1 MNLRVKERARRRR
14 RSRLP
19 RQSLPRLGI
28 LKILSKRNN
37 KDHKDFVFERIRRW
51 FLYWNIYRLW
61 NNHFTRL
68 SLLRSKCPNP
78 SFLTILPVLVINV
91 NHVKDVK
98 RSPQKSDGGYEWCRT
113 CLPCACVGN
122 FPISLVSLAML
133 SEIYH
138 GLGKVSVNNR
148 LNFAILFI
156 ITISLRPAQNAVT
169 QPCWK
174 RVSPARG
181 WRRVYTGL
189 LAFGPPWKIEI
200 VFSQVFGLL
209 LMVTMISHHHH
220 QLWFRSEILKYG
232 VSNLPMAVKRA
243 FERNDGP
250 ISWFVIFFIKIW
262 IGDIYDICLLIF
274 VFLILE
280 DLWTKGNM

>member
-1 MNLRVKERARRRR
+1 MPESIYPYDFTCTCHQCKSCQRRQEITSEVRWRVRVMSHLFTMCVCGKF
-14 RSRLP
+14 SYFF
-19 RQSLPRLGI
+19 GV
-28 LKILSKRNN
+28 LS
-37 KDHKDFVFERIRRW
+37 
-51 FLYWNIYRLW
+51 
-61 NNHFTRL
+61 
-68 SLLRSKCPNP
+68 
-78 SFLTILPVLVINV
+78 
-91 NHVKDVK
+91 
-98 RSPQKSDGGYEWCRT
+98 
-113 CLPCACVGN
+113 
-122 FPISLVSLAML
+122 ML

-156 ITISLRPAQNAVT
+156 ITISLRPAQNTVT

-232 VSNLPMAVKRA
+232 VSNLPMAEKRA
-243 FERNDGP
+243 FAAQWRP
-250 ISWFVIFFIKIW
+250 
-262 IGDIYDICLLIF
+262 Y
-274 VFLILE
+274 
-280 DLWTKGNM
+280 

>member
-1 MNLRVKERARRRR
+1 MNE
-14 RSRLP
+14 P
-19 RQSLPRLGI
+19 
-28 LKILSKRNN
+28 
-37 KDHKDFVFERIRRW
+37 
-51 FLYWNIYRLW
+51 LYFSVSSESVSN
-61 NNHFTRL
+61 
-68 SLLRSKCPNP
+68 PN
-78 SFLTILPVLVINV
+78 
-91 NHVKDVK
+91 
-98 RSPQKSDGGYEWCRT
+98 CRT

-148 LNFAILFI
+148 LNFATLFI
-156 ITISLRPAQNAVT
+156 ITISLRPAQNTVT
-169 QPCWK
+169 PPCWK

-209 LMVTMISHHHH
+209 LMVTMVTVTITINLFDFEVKFWNTVS
-220 QLWFRSEILKYG
+220 QIFRWRRNVRLQ
-232 VSNLPMAVKRA
+232 
-243 FERNDGP
+243 RNDGP
-250 ISWFVIFFIKIW
+250 ISWFVIFYIKIW

-280 DLWTKGNM
+280 DLWT

>member
-1 MNLRVKERARRRR
+1 MQTVQPIDFRRARKENF
-14 RSRLP
+14 STCWDFAFEIMNEPLYF
-19 RQSLPRLGI
+19 SV
-28 LKILSKRNN
+28 SSESVNN
-37 KDHKDFVFERIRRW
+37 
-51 FLYWNIYRLW
+51 
-61 NNHFTRL
+61 
-68 SLLRSKCPNP
+68 PN
-78 SFLTILPVLVINV
+78 
-91 NHVKDVK
+91 
-98 RSPQKSDGGYEWCRT
+98 CRT

-148 LNFAILFI
+148 LNFATLFI
-156 ITISLRPAQNAVT
+156 ITISLRPAQNTVT
-169 QPCWK
+169 PPCWK

-232 VSNLPMAVKRA
+232 VSNLPMAEKRA

-280 DLWTKGNM
+280 DLWT

>member
-156 ITISLRPAQNAVT
+156 ITISLRPAQNTVT

-209 LMVTMISHHHH
+209 LMVTVVTVTITINLFDFEMK
-220 QLWFRSEILKYG
+220 FRNTVSQIFRWRRNVRLSAMTALLVDSSFFFSLKPGLEIFTTY
-232 VSNLPMAVKRA
+232 V
-243 FERNDGP
+243 
-250 ISWFVIFFIKIW
+250 
-262 IGDIYDICLLIF
+262 C
-274 VFLILE
+274 
-280 DLWTKGNM
+280 

>member
-1 MNLRVKERARRRR
+1 MNE
-14 RSRLP
+14 P
-19 RQSLPRLGI
+19 
-28 LKILSKRNN
+28 
-37 KDHKDFVFERIRRW
+37 
-51 FLYWNIYRLW
+51 LYFSVSSESVSN
-61 NNHFTRL
+61 
-68 SLLRSKCPNP
+68 PN
-78 SFLTILPVLVINV
+78 
-91 NHVKDVK
+91 
-98 RSPQKSDGGYEWCRT
+98 CRT

-148 LNFAILFI
+148 LNFATLFI
-156 ITISLRPAQNAVT
+156 ITISLRPAQNTVT
-169 QPCWK
+169 PPCWK

-209 LMVTMISHHHH
+209 LMVTMITVIITINFDFEVKFWNTVS
-220 QLWFRSEILKYG
+220 QIFRWRRNVRLQ
-232 VSNLPMAVKRA
+232 
-243 FERNDGP
+243 RNDGP
-250 ISWFVIFFIKIW
+250 ISWFVIFYIKIW

-280 DLWTKGNM
+280 DLWT

>member
-1 MNLRVKERARRRR
+1 MNE
-14 RSRLP
+14 P
-19 RQSLPRLGI
+19 
-28 LKILSKRNN
+28 
-37 KDHKDFVFERIRRW
+37 
-51 FLYWNIYRLW
+51 LYFSVSSESVSN
-61 NNHFTRL
+61 
-68 SLLRSKCPNP
+68 PN
-78 SFLTILPVLVINV
+78 
-91 NHVKDVK
+91 
-98 RSPQKSDGGYEWCRT
+98 CRT

-148 LNFAILFI
+148 LNFATLFI
-156 ITISLRPAQNAVT
+156 ITISLRPAQNTVT
-169 QPCWK
+169 PPCWK

-209 LMVTMISHHHH
+209 LMVTMVTVTITINLFDFDVKFWNTVS
-220 QLWFRSEILKYG
+220 QIFRWRRNVRLQ
-232 VSNLPMAVKRA
+232 
-243 FERNDGP
+243 RNDGP
-250 ISWFVIFFIKIW
+250 ISWFVIFYIKIW

-280 DLWTKGNM
+280 DLWT